1 MPTDAFNNH
10 IELLDELKSP
20 IYVKNRKHQWVY
32 VNQAFSALLDKP
44 KEYMIGKTDYDIT
57 PEEQSDVFWEKDN
70 EVFETQETNIN
81 IETTT
86 NGDGEKVW
94 VESKK
99 SYFKN
104 AKGEEFIFGVLT
116 DVTLLKNREF
126 ELEDAWSSAKSA
138 ERAKSQFL
146 ANMSHEVRTPMNGIL
161 GMTELLGQCELSA
174 QQKDFVGIIQRSG
187 DALLTIINDI
197 LDFSKI
203 EAGQLIIDP
212 APFDM
217 KDCIEDVMALLAPKV
232 AESGIDLLLRIQ
244 PNLPET
250 YLGDAGRIR
259 QILTNLIG
267 NAVKF
272 TAQGHVYIEVSGS
285 VENHMASLTISVKDT
300 GIGIA
305 PEKLGKVFDKFNQAD
320 ASTTRI
326 YGGTGLGKVT
336 SEVGKGSN
344 FYFTLDLPYQETTKT
359 PQQEDA
365 DISGLR
371 VLVVDDNE
379 INRMILTEQL
389 KHLGCKSVAV
399 ESVRLGIAFLHKA
412 AEKNVNLDL
421 IITDYQMPELNGED
435 FVRMIK
441 KTPNLQDIPAIMLSS
456 VNKSELISSMTDLG
470 IDAFLTKPTRASALI
485 NTIAKA
491 CKPVIAKPTAPI
503 KAPPTKSEEIDVEF
517 DLIDKKL
524 STLGIVDKAS

>member
-232 AESGIDLLLRIQ
+232 AESGIDLLLASGA
-244 PNLPET
+244 N
-250 YLGDAGRIR
+250 GR
-259 QILTNLIG
+259 
-267 NAVKF
+267 
-272 TAQGHVYIEVSGS
+272 
-285 VENHMASLTISVKDT
+285 
-300 GIGIA
+300 
-305 PEKLGKVFDKFNQAD
+305 
-320 ASTTRI
+320 
-326 YGGTGLGKVT
+326 
-336 SEVGKGSN
+336 
-344 FYFTLDLPYQETTKT
+344 
-359 PQQEDA
+359 
-365 DISGLR
+365 
-371 VLVVDDNE
+371 
-379 INRMILTEQL
+379 
-389 KHLGCKSVAV
+389 
-399 ESVRLGIAFLHKA
+399 
-412 AEKNVNLDL
+412 
-421 IITDYQMPELNGED
+421 
-435 FVRMIK
+435 
-441 KTPNLQDIPAIMLSS
+441 
-456 VNKSELISSMTDLG
+456 
-470 IDAFLTKPTRASALI
+470 
-485 NTIAKA
+485 
-491 CKPVIAKPTAPI
+491 
-503 KAPPTKSEEIDVEF
+503 
-517 DLIDKKL
+517 
-524 STLGIVDKAS
+524 